1 MASIERN
8 PALQDAIDR
17 INKLYGKGTVI
28 TGSEKWGVVPVIST
42 GSLLIDRATGIGGLP
57 LGRVVELL
65 SPESAGKT
73 TLSLQTVASAQKM
86 GLEAAYID
94 MEHAMDIGYARELG
108 VDTDKMILSQ
118 PDYGEQAL
126 NIVKTLTESG
136 RCSVI
141 IVDSVSALVPK
152 KELDGEVGDSN
163 IGRQAWMMSQALRML
178 VPIAEKTGTLIVFIN
193 QIRMKVGVLFGSPEV
208 GSGGEALKFYSSLR
222 IDLRRQQVDKD
233 GGGNKV
239 KVRVIKNKLAAPFGE
254 AVVYL
259 EWGKGICRIR
269 EVINIAVDSGII
281 SKSGSWYSYK
291 SNKLGQGEE
300 AVRVLLKDNEEL
312 YIEIEKQVL
321 IQLQKTQM
329 NET

>member
-1 MASIERN
+1 MTAVVRH
-8 PALQDAIDR
+8 PALQEAIDR
-17 INKLYGKGTVI
+17 INKLYGKGTVV
-28 TGSEKWGVVPVIST
+28 TGSEKGDQVPVIST

-57 LGRVVELL
+57 RGRIIELL

-73 TLSLQTVASAQKM
+73 TLSLQTVACAQKL

-94 MEHAMDIGYARELG
+94 MEHAMDTGYAKALG

-136 RCSVI
+136 RCAVI

-193 QIRMKVGVLFGSPEV
+193 QIRIKVGVLFGSPET

-222 IDLRRQQVDKD
+222 IDMRRQQVDKD

-239 KVRVIKNKLAAPFGE
+239 KVRIIKNKLASPFKE
-254 AVVYL
+254 TSVYL
-259 EWGKGICRIR
+259 EWGKGISRIR
-269 EVINIAVDSGII
+269 EVINVAVDSGII
-281 SKSGSWYSYK
+281 CKSGSWYSYQD
-291 SNKLGQGEE
+291 NKLGQGEDS
-300 AVRVLLKDNEEL
+300 VRKLMEDNDGL
-312 YIEIEKQVL
+312 YTEIEEKVL
-321 IQLQKTQM
+321 EYLKSQ
-329 NET
+329 EE